1 MSGFRATDITYG
13 ELAIAVVCSVIGILC
28 LELADYLF
36 TSALDRLRMEKQFP
50 VDLFGLSV
58 VPMIVGITALLFS
71 IFFVLYLLSRDLVKG
86 KRTSN
91 LISERRHWW
100 RS

>member
-1 MSGFRATDITYG
+1 MSSFRAMDITYA
-13 ELAIAVVCSVIGILC
+13 ELAIAVVCSAMGVLC
-28 LELADYLF
+28 LESADYLF
-36 TSALDRLRMEKQFP
+36 ASALDKFRMGKQFS

-71 IFFVLYLLSRDLVKG
+71 IFFAIYLLSRDLVKG